1 VRRDTHAEIFGTG
14 GLLPG
19 SADRSRCGDEQRRK
33 GAAKQ
38 EQRANSLSF
47 QDADALG
54 RFGKVAKAADA
65 VVTPLLACKA
75 PQGSKV
81 DVLGSGYRTAF
92 VRVVEGSA
100 NGCQGTVPIGN
111 VRDQ

>member
-1 VRRDTHAEIFGTG
+1 M
-14 GLLPG
+14 L
-19 SADRSRCGDEQRRK
+19 RSSELVCFL
-33 GAAKQ
+33 AALIAVAAVTSSDAKVLRNKN
-38 EQRANSLSF
+38 RAQTVWVF
-47 QDADALG
+47 KDADALR
-54 RFGKVAKAADA
+54 RFGKVAKAVYDDA